1 MCYSSGN
8 EAAGNASHPPAST
21 EMKTILNLIDWREVA
36 AIVGHGIVILA
47 VLTYW
52 TGWGVGR
59 AVHDAS
65 AWLAHRWPS
74 RPSGST
80 EHPAPVPAPIV
91 IVTVARPATDADALT
106 ARIRA
111 LREQGLSQR
120 AIADAVGVSRATV
133 RRRLAMV

>member
-1 MCYSSGN
+1 MDR
-8 EAAGNASHPPAST
+8 
-21 EMKTILNLIDWREVA
+21 TIATLNLIDWREVA
-36 AIVGHGIVILA
+36 AIVGHGIVTLA

-59 AVHDAS
+59 AVHDAA
-65 AWLAHRWPS
+65 AWLAHHWPT
-74 RPSGST
+74 RPAVAAPQQRT
-80 EHPAPVPAPIV
+80 KPAPMPAP
-91 IVTVARPATDADALT
+91 IVTVARPTTDADALT

>member
-1 MCYSSGN
+1 
-8 EAAGNASHPPAST
+8 
-21 EMKTILNLIDWREVA
+21 MKTVLNLINWREVA
-36 AIVGHGIVILA
+36 AIVGHGIVTLA

-59 AVHDAS
+59 AVHDTA
-65 AWLAHRWPS
+65 AWLAQHWPS

-80 EHPAPVPAPIV
+80 EQPVPAPAP
-91 IVTVARPATDADALT
+91 IVTVDLAPQPDALT

-133 RRRLAMV
+133 RRRLATV

>member
-1 MCYSSGN
+1 MR
-8 EAAGNASHPPAST
+8 
-21 EMKTILNLIDWREVA
+21 TILNLIDWREVA
-36 AIVGHGIVILA
+36 EIVVRGVVTLA

-59 AVHDAS
+59 AVHDTA
-65 AWLAHRWPS
+65 AWLAHHWPT
-74 RPSGST
+74 RPAVAAPLQRT
-80 EHPAPVPAPIV
+80 APAPR
-91 IVTVARPATDADALT
+91 VTVDRAPQPDALT

-111 LREQGLSQR
+111 LRAQGLSQR

>member
-1 MCYSSGN
+1 
-8 EAAGNASHPPAST
+8 
-21 EMKTILNLIDWREVA
+21 MKTILNLIDWREVA
-36 AIVGHGIVILA
+36 AIVGHGIVTLA

-59 AVHDAS
+59 AVHDAA
-65 AWLAHRWPS
+65 AWLGRHWLT
-74 RPSGST
+74 RPAVAAPQQRT
-80 EHPAPVPAPIV
+80 APAPR
-91 IVTVARPATDADALT
+91 VTVDRAPQSDALT

-133 RRRLAMV
+133 RRRLTMV

>member
-1 MCYSSGN
+1 
-8 EAAGNASHPPAST
+8 
-21 EMKTILNLIDWREVA
+21 MKTILNLINWREVA
-36 AIVGHGIVILA
+36 AIVGHGIVTLA

-59 AVHDAS
+59 AMHDTA
-65 AWLAHRWPS
+65 AWLAHHWPS

-80 EHPAPVPAPIV
+80 EQPVPAPAP
-91 IVTVARPATDADALT
+91 IVTVARPTTDADALT

-111 LREQGLSQR
+111 LRAQGLSQR

>member
-1 MCYSSGN
+1 MASSRGDPPHPF
-8 EAAGNASHPPAST
+8 ASI

-36 AIVGHGIVILA
+36 AIVGHGIVTLA

-59 AVHDAS
+59 AVHDTA
-65 AWLAHRWPS
+65 AWLAHRWPT
-74 RPSGST
+74 RPAVAAPQQRT
-80 EHPAPVPAPIV
+80 APAPR
-91 IVTVARPATDADALT
+91 VTVDLAPQPDALT

>member
-1 MCYSSGN
+1 
-8 EAAGNASHPPAST
+8 
-21 EMKTILNLIDWREVA
+21 MKTILNLIDWRDVA
-36 AIVGHGIVILA
+36 AIVGHGIVTLV

-65 AWLAHRWPS
+65 AWLGRHWPS

-80 EHPAPVPAPIV
+80 EQPVPAP